1 MDNCE
6 TVHKSSWFLL
16 IDVGSLVIIQV
27 NIGVRIMSFCINQIS
42 NIITCARAKIIVPWK
57 NEFVNN
63 KEYGVRIHA
72 VW

>member
-1 MDNCE
+1 
-6 TVHKSSWFLL
+6 
-16 IDVGSLVIIQV
+16 
-27 NIGVRIMSFCINQIS
+27 MSFCINQIS

-72 VW
+72 VFYGLHMF